1 MEKKKFK
8 LGLVPKLIIAIIIG
22 ILFGQFLPTGFCRF
36 VVTLSGFFSTYLKFI
51 IPLMILAYVTMGIA
65 DLSQGAGQLLLI
77 TVALAYGSTL
87 LAGTASYLVSSNL
100 FPHFMTSGALDQIA
114 ATADASLKPYFSL
127 TITALFDT
135 LSAVVLA
142 FILGLCLSTM
152 KGKEIGN
159 SLYNGM
165 SDFSTIIDKV
175 LHKTIIPLLP
185 LYICGT
191 FTDMTKSGKTFAILG
206 ILWKVFLVVILMHF
220 VCIAIQFT
228 VAGSISKKNPLT
240 LIKNQV
246 PGYTTAL
253 GTQSSAATIPVN
265 LECAKNDGVS
275 AQIRNFVVPLCANI
289 HMAGSMITITACATA
304 VCLMNQLPISLA
316 TVVPFIM
323 TLGVAMVASPGA
335 PGGSIMTALP
345 FLYMVFGTTA
355 GAARI
360 AFLARKMLNG
370 TLKEVRFTLY
380 GSFAKTYH
388 GHGTDRALLGGIMGF
403 GTDDMRIRDS
413 FEIAKDLGLD
423 FTFVPNETETDV
435 HPNTVDIFMTNE
447 HGDQIT
453 IRGESLGGGKA
464 RICRINDV
472 EVDFT
477 GEYSTVIVIQKDKPG
492 VVTYIT
498 KCLSDENVNIAFMR
512 LFRESKGN
520 TAYTIVESDGNLPE
534 NIADEIRKNPHVA
547 DIMIIQL

>member
-228 VAGSISKKNPLT
+228 IAGSLSKKNPVS

-275 AQIRNFVVPLCANI
+275 SQIRNFVVPLCANI

-345 FLYMVFGTTA
+345 FLYMV
-355 GAARI
+355 
-360 AFLARKMLNG
+360 
-370 TLKEVRFTLY
+370 
-380 GSFAKTYH
+380 
-388 GHGTDRALLGGIMGF
+388 F

-498 KCLSDENVNIAFMR
+498 KCLSDQNVNIAFMR

-520 TAYTIVESDGNLPE
+520 TAYTIVESDGCLPE
-534 NIADEIRKNPHVA
+534 NIADEIKKSPNVS
-547 DIMIIQL
+547 DVMIIQL